1 MDILNVLVGE
11 HGIFYGQFEYLEQ
24 VLSSVSEIEEV
35 QVPAGLL
42 AAAVEA
48 HSALEDDLL
57 FAALEPHLDADSPDV
72 LGMRMM
78 HEEIAAGF
86 ERVRVARDVHG
97 AREAC
102 VGVIEL
108 ARQHF
113 VGEETF
119 VFPKARL
126 LLTEDARDTLGAAWA
141 DRRGVMR
148 AFGMWR

>member
-1 MDILNVLVGE
+1 MDILNVLLGE
-11 HGIFYGQFEYLEQ
+11 HGVFYGQFDYLEQ
-24 VLSSVSEIEEV
+24 LLPGASAIEEV
-35 QVPAGLL
+35 QVLAGVL

-57 FAALEPHLDADSPDV
+57 FTALEPHLDAGSPDV

-78 HEEIAAGF
+78 HEEIAVGF
-86 ERVRVARDVHG
+86 ERVRLARDLNA

-102 VGVIEL
+102 AGVIEL

-113 VGEETF
+113 IGEETF
-119 VFPKARL
+119 LFPKARL
-126 LLTEDARDTLGAAWA
+126 LLADEARDTLGAAWA

>member
-1 MDILNVLVGE
+1 M
-11 HGIFYGQFEYLEQ
+11 
-24 VLSSVSEIEEV
+24 EEV
-35 QVPAGLL
+35 QVQAGLL
-42 AAAVEA
+42 AVAVEA
-48 HSALEDDLL
+48 HSALENDLL
-57 FAALEPHLDADSPDV
+57 FAALDPHLDTGSPDV

-86 ERVRVARDVHG
+86 ERVRLARDLNG

-113 VGEETF
+113 IGEETF
-119 VFPKARL
+119 LFPKARL

-141 DRRGVMR
+141 DRRGAMR

>member
-1 MDILNVLVGE
+1 MDILNVLLGE
-11 HGIFYGQFEYLEQ
+11 HGVFYGQFEYLEQ
-24 VLSSVSEIEEV
+24 VLPGVSAIEEV
-35 QVPAGLL
+35 QGPAGLL
-42 AAAVEA
+42 AAAVET

-57 FAALEPHLDADSPDV
+57 FAAIEPHLDAGSPDV

-78 HEEIAAGF
+78 HEAITTGF
-86 ERVRVARDVHG
+86 ERVRLARDLHA

-113 VGEETF
+113 RSEET
-119 VFPKARL
+119 VLFPKARL
-126 LLTEDARDTLGAAWA
+126 LLAEEARDTLGAAWA